1 MALIYEVKK
10 TTLNFKKEKPTVYKV
25 AAVRQQTVGFDALVK
40 EVGNSCGVH
49 RTQTKAVVE
58 ALIDR
63 LIHYMDLGL
72 PVNVGELGSF
82 KPTVRTKVKETAEEV
97 NADNVV
103 SRVVRFYPG
112 KRLKEMLEDL
122 SIQTFGNDL
131 KEEANTEN
139 EDEDE
144 DENTSGENTPEGD
157 GNGESNP
164 L

>member
-1 MALIYEVKK
+1 MALIYEVRK

-40 EVGNSCGVH
+40 EVASSCGVH
-49 RTQTKAVVE
+49 RTQSKAVVE

-82 KPTVRTKVKETAEEV
+82 KPTIRTKVKETADEV
-97 NADNVV
+97 NAGNVV
-103 SRVVRFYPG
+103 RRVVRFYPG
-112 KRLKEMLEDL
+112 KRLKDMLEDL
-122 SIQTFGNDL
+122 SIITLDNGDAEEAAPDTEDGNTGGGGSTGND
-131 KEEANTEN
+131 
-139 EDEDE
+139 
-144 DENTSGENTPEGD
+144 D
-157 GNGESNP
+157 GNNP

>member
-1 MALIYEVKK
+1 MALIYEVRK

-40 EVGNSCGVH
+40 EVASSCGVH
-49 RTQTKAVVE
+49 RTQSKAVVE

-82 KPTVRTKVKETAEEV
+82 KPTIRTKVKETAEEV
-97 NADNVV
+97 NASNVV
-103 SRVVRFYPG
+103 RRVVRFYPG

-122 SIQTFGNDL
+122 SIQTFESGTDTSSDSNTETEDGNTGTDSGND
-131 KEEANTEN
+131 
-139 EDEDE
+139 
-144 DENTSGENTPEGD
+144 D
-157 GNGESNP
+157 GNNP

>member
-1 MALIYEVKK
+1 MALIYEVRK

-40 EVGNSCGVH
+40 EVASSCGVH
-49 RTQTKAVVE
+49 RTQSKAVVE

-82 KPTVRTKVKETAEEV
+82 KPTIRTKVKETAEEV
-97 NADNVV
+97 NASNVV
-103 SRVVRFYPG
+103 RRVVRFYPG

-122 SIQTFGNDL
+122 SIQTFESGTDTSSDSNTETEGGNTGTDSGND
-131 KEEANTEN
+131 
-139 EDEDE
+139 
-144 DENTSGENTPEGD
+144 D
-157 GNGESNP
+157 GNNP

>member
-10 TTLNFKKEKPTVYKV
+10 TTLNFKKEKPVVYKV
-25 AAVRQQTVGFDALVK
+25 AAVRQQTVKYDALVK
-40 EVGNSCGVH
+40 EVASSCGVH
-49 RTQTKAVVE
+49 RTQSKAVVE

-82 KPTVRTKVKETAEEV
+82 KPTIRTKVKETADEV
-97 NADNVV
+97 NAGNVV
-103 SRVVRFYPG
+103 RRVVRFYPG

-122 SIQTFGNDL
+122 SIQTFDSGTDTSSDTNTETEGGNTGTDSGND
-131 KEEANTEN
+131 
-139 EDEDE
+139 
-144 DENTSGENTPEGD
+144 D
-157 GNGESNP
+157 GNNP

>member
-1 MALIYEVKK
+1 MALIYEVRK

-40 EVGNSCGVH
+40 EVASSCGVH
-49 RTQTKAVVE
+49 RTQSKAVVE

-82 KPTVRTKVKETAEEV
+82 KPTIRTKVKETAEEV
-97 NADNVV
+97 NASNVV
-103 SRVVRFYPG
+103 RRVVRFYPG
-112 KRLKEMLEDL
+112 KRLKDMLEDL
-122 SIQTFGNDL
+122 SIQTFDSGTDTSSDTNTETEGGNTGTDSGND
-131 KEEANTEN
+131 
-139 EDEDE
+139 
-144 DENTSGENTPEGD
+144 D
-157 GNGESNP
+157 GNNP